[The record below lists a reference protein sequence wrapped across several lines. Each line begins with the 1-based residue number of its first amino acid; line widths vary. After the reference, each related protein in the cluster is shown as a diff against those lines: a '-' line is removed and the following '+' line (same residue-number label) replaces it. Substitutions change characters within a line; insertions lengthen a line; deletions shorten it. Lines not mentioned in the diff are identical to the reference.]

1 MKSVQIRTRKNSV
14 FGHFSRTFFRIILEI
29 EVLHIIHIY
38 FANHWT
44 GFFIVGT
51 SIVKEL
57 NESKCFE
64 ILSLDN
70 ILINISN
77 ITSRNKSLNV
87 NLLGVIKF
95 RMLQQKVIKTNYV
108 RSTKLQKPIRAIR
121 FLVKHILRFQN
132 RSFVSGNETSFP
144 NCYSNLDLKI
154 CFKHA
159 KTIQIRSLVFGI
171 KVSFSHLK
179 FLFQISIPVEICS
192 FVSRIE
198 ASFPESKLLFQ
209 SGNLIYNLLNNSN
222 SRFVSNFLLQL
233 RFEASNYVLFQNRSY
248 VSDLNIEALLST
260 CEKFKCKVSL
270 PICCYN

>member
-1 MKSVQIRTRKNSV
+1 M
-14 FGHFSRTFFRIILEI
+14 
-29 EVLHIIHIY
+29 
-38 FANHWT
+38 
-44 GFFIVGT
+44 
-51 SIVKEL
+51 KEL

-77 ITSRNKSLNV
+77 IASRNKSLNV

-95 RMLQQKVIKTNYV
+95 SMQKVIKINYV
-108 RSTKLQKPIRAIR
+108 RSRKLQKPIRAIR
-121 FLVKHILRFQN
+121 FLVKYILRFQN

-159 KTIQIRSLVFGI
+159 KTIQFRSLVFGI
-171 KVSFSHLK
+171 KISFSQLK
-179 FLFQISIPVEICS
+179 ALFQISIPIEIWS
-192 FVSRIE
+192 FISRTE

-233 RFEASNYVLFQNRSY
+233 RFEASNFFR
-248 VSDLNIEALLST
+248 IEAT
-260 CEKFKCKVSL
+260 F
-270 PICCYN
+270 PTWI